1 MAIGSNGP
9 LSISTICVE
18 KSISSTNASL
28 ATLSTTNINT
38 ASLSKPNGN
47 APYNISEFYSYN
59 HTATAPSLTITGY
72 NSGYIYFIVSGTG
85 YSPSV
90 LTLKY
95 STTSANGPW
104 TSGTA
109 GSTSPRN
116 VSIPSVTT
124 WYQLQD
130 TNTPSILSNVYQYT
144 ISDTTPPPAPI
155 LTGTFNNTQR
165 ALTLSWSAVSDPSGP
180 VSYKVY
186 SSNVQRTVVSSGTS
200 ITLYGAWIST
210 GYNSWTVRSVDAAGN
225 TSANSN
231 AYIFTAS

>member
-47 APYNISEFYSYN
+47 TPYNISEFYSYN

-72 NSGYIYFIVSGTG
+72 SSGYIYFIVSGTG

-95 STTSANGPW
+95 STNSANGPW
-104 TSGTA
+104 TSSNA
-109 GSTSPRN
+109 GPTSPRN
-116 VSIPSVTT
+116 ISAPTVTT
-124 WYQLQD
+124 WFQFQD
-130 TNTPSILSNVYQYT
+130 PITPSIFSNVYQYT
-144 ISDTTPPPAPI
+144 ISDTTPPPAPF
-155 LTGTFNNTQR
+155 LTGTFNNAQR
-165 ALTLSWSAVSDPSGP
+165 ALTLSWNAVSDPSGP
-180 VSYKVY
+180 VTYKVY
-186 SSNVQRTVVSSGTS
+186 SSNAQMTMVSSGTT
-200 ITLYGAWIST
+200 ITLYGAWIFT
-210 GYNSWTVRSVDAAGN
+210 GYNSWTVRSVDAVGN

-231 AYIFTAS
+231 AYTFTAS